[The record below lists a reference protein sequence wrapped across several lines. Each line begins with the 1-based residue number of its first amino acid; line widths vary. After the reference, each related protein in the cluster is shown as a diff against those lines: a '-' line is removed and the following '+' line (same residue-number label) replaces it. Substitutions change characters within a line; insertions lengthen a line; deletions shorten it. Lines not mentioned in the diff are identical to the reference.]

1 MTSQNAKIEDAI
13 FFLISLLFAFQG
25 DGLEIGIQSMRLPRF
40 PFAMLRASAH
50 RNDNEMEN
58 GLVMIPSVSA
68 AVKNSGKTRY
78 NG

>member
-40 PFAMLRASAH
+40 A
-50 RNDNEMEN
+50 RNDNKAIAEP
-58 GLVMIPSVSA
+58 IP
-68 AVKNSGKTRY
+68 T
-78 NG
+78 